1 MSHLPHPIKSRP
13 YKIQEDNRSE
23 ETIGPFILQEP
34 NLSST
39 SFQLTA
45 ILISRDEDRQLQT
58 QQGQRQTHLTRLLVI
73 ATQWK
78 MTMN

>member
-1 MSHLPHPIKSRP
+1 MSHLPHSIKSRP
-13 YKIQEDNRSE
+13 HKIQEDDHSE
-23 ETIGPFILQEP
+23 ETKGPLILQEP

-39 SFQLTA
+39 SSQLTA

-58 QQGQRQTHLTRLLVI
+58 QRGQRQTHPTRLLVI
-73 ATQWK
+73 VTQWK